1 MHDRLTTDKRG
12 GRFGTCKSIRA
23 CGHNEDTMSNEREM
37 IEAELKILRSA
48 KEPDMDKIRPLTQ
61 RLTNL
66 PGSESLDVI
75 LVDLGKKYKSIKI

>member
-1 MHDRLTTDKRG
+1 
-12 GRFGTCKSIRA
+12 
-23 CGHNEDTMSNEREM
+23 MSTERQI

-61 RLTNL
+61 RLTDL

-75 LVDLGKKYKSIKI
+75 LVNVGKKYKAIKI